1 MNQLPISPL
10 SPEEQQQLMSQ
21 MYLLMAKQVK
31 SYHKHHHMGDN
42 SSVPV
47 ELAQEL
53 MESIEYTI
61 NLVGGVYAYPNI
73 DEALMLGQEIL
84 ESRLSKAKS
93 MLELVNGTAP
103 RWQTEC
109 RWEALRYL
117 GYYLEHYDH
126 LHLAHKGPDDLFYP
140 ILISPPE
147 GIQGID
153 SCIFYLNILWIE
165 NQIMAGV
172 PDDVL
177 EQFWDRLPVDTLNQC
192 EHLLINGIGKA
203 LLGNSIDPLTF
214 ELEEQLQIVMT
225 MLTTTEEKLKS
236 ASMLLCQWLNLNDKN
251 AKMYVQAVI
260 LQLSAWIGDN
270 VRSENVENL
279 FIYSKKTL
287 TYGLWFTL

>member
-1 MNQLPISPL
+1 MSQLPINPL
-10 SPEEQQQLMSQ
+10 SPEEQQRVMSQ
-21 MYLLMAKQVK
+21 MYLLMGKQVQ
-31 SYHKHHHMGDN
+31 SYHKHRHMGSN

-61 NLVGGVYAYPNI
+61 GLVGGVYAHRNI
-73 DEALMLGQEIL
+73 GEALVLGQEVL
-84 ESRLSKAKS
+84 ESKLSKAKS

-103 RWQTEC
+103 QWQTEC

-117 GYYLEHYDH
+117 RHYLEQYDH
-126 LHLAHKGPDDLFYP
+126 LHLAHKGPEDLFYP

-172 PDDVL
+172 PEDSL
-177 EQFWDRLPVDTLNQC
+177 EQFWDRLPAATLNQC

-203 LLGNSIDPLTF
+203 LLRTGIDPLVF
-214 ELEEQLQIVMT
+214 ETGEHMQLIAV
-225 MLTTTEEKLKS
+225 LLKATEERLMN
-236 ASMLLCQWLNLNDKN
+236 AANLLCQWLGLIDEN
-251 AKMYVQAVI
+251 AKRYVFAI
-260 LQLSAWIGDN
+260 IPQLTMWIESNPNIG
-270 VRSENVENL
+270 NL
-279 FIYSKKTL
+279 DSIFV
-287 TYGLWFTL
+287 

>member
-1 MNQLPISPL
+1 MSHLPINPL
-10 SPEEQQQLMSQ
+10 SPEEQQRIMEQ
-21 MYLLMAKQVK
+21 MYLLMGKQVQ
-31 SYHKHHHMGDN
+31 SYHKHRHMGNN

-47 ELAQEL
+47 ELAQEM

-61 NLVGGVYAYPNI
+61 GLVGGVYAHRNI
-73 DEALMLGQEIL
+73 GEALVLGQGIL

-103 RWQTEC
+103 QWQTEC

-117 GYYLEHYDH
+117 RHYLDHYDH

-147 GIQGID
+147 GIRGID

-172 PDDVL
+172 PEDSL
-177 EQFWDRLPVDTLNQC
+177 EQFWDRLPAATLNQC

-203 LLGNSIDPLTF
+203 LLRTGIDPLVF
-214 ELEEQLQIVMT
+214 E
-225 MLTTTEEKLKS
+225 TEEHMQLIVALMS
-236 ASMLLCQWLNLNDKN
+236 ATEERLRAAAKLLCQWLNLKDEN
-251 AKMYVQAVI
+251 ARMYVEATI
-260 LQLSAWIGDN
+260 PQLTMWIGDN
-270 VRSENVENL
+270 VRNGNL
-279 FIYSKKTL
+279 DKIFI
-287 TYGLWFTL
+287 

>member
-1 MNQLPISPL
+1 MSHLPINPL
-10 SPEEQQQLMSQ
+10 SPEEQQRVMNQ
-21 MYLLMAKQVK
+21 MYLLMGKQVQ
-31 SYHKHHHMGDN
+31 SYHKHHHMGNN
-42 SSVPV
+42 SSVSV

-61 NLVGGVYAYPNI
+61 GLVGGVYAHRNI
-73 DEALMLGQEIL
+73 GEALVLGQEIL

-103 RWQTEC
+103 QWQTEC

-117 GYYLEHYDH
+117 RHYLEQYDY

-140 ILISPPE
+140 ILISPSE

-153 SCIFYLNILWIE
+153 SCLFYLNIMWIE

-177 EQFWDRLPVDTLNQC
+177 EQFWDRLPVGTLNQC

-203 LLGNSIDPLTF
+203 LLGADIDPLIF
-214 ELEEQLQIVMT
+214 EPEEHIQLVVALMRA
-225 MLTTTEEKLKS
+225 TEEKLMNAAK
-236 ASMLLCQWLNLNDKN
+236 LLCQWLNLKDEN
-251 AKMYVQAVI
+251 AHMYVKSVVP
-260 LQLSAWIGDN
+260 QLTMWIGDN
-270 VRSENVENL
+270 VRGGNLENV
-279 FIYSKKTL
+279 FV
-287 TYGLWFTL
+287 

>member
-1 MNQLPISPL
+1 M
-10 SPEEQQQLMSQ
+10 EQ
-21 MYLLMAKQVK
+21 MYLLMGKQVQ
-31 SYHKHHHMGDN
+31 SYHKHRHMGSN

-61 NLVGGVYAYPNI
+61 GLVGGVYAHRNI
-73 DEALMLGQEIL
+73 GEALVLGQEIL

-103 RWQTEC
+103 QWQTEC

-117 GYYLEHYDH
+117 RHYLEQYDY

-147 GIQGID
+147 DIQGID
-153 SCIFYLNILWIE
+153 SCLFYLNILWIE

-172 PDDVL
+172 PEDVL
-177 EQFWDRLPVDTLNQC
+177 EQFWERLPAATLNQC

-203 LLGNSIDPLTF
+203 LLRTGIVPLIF
-214 ELEEQLQIVMT
+214 G
-225 MLTTTEEKLKS
+225 TEEYMKIIVAMMSATEENLRDAAKLF
-236 ASMLLCQWLNLNDKN
+236 CQWLNLKN
-251 AKMYVQAVI
+251 ENTCLYVDAVVP
-260 LQLSAWIGDN
+260 QLTMWIGDN
-270 VRSENVENL
+270 IRGGNLENIFV
-279 FIYSKKTL
+279 
-287 TYGLWFTL
+287 

>member
-1 MNQLPISPL
+1 MNHLPINPL
-10 SPEEQQQLMSQ
+10 SPEEQQRIMEQ
-21 MYLLMAKQVK
+21 MYLLMGKQVQ
-31 SYHKHHHMGDN
+31 SYHKHRHMGSN

-61 NLVGGVYAYPNI
+61 GLVGGVDAYRNI
-73 DEALMLGQEIL
+73 EEALVLGQEIL
-84 ESRLSKAKS
+84 ESKLSKAKS

-103 RWQTEC
+103 QWQTEC

-117 GYYLEHYDH
+117 RHYLEQYDH
-126 LHLAHKGPDDLFYP
+126 LHLAHKGPDDLFYQ

-147 GIQGID
+147 GIRGID

-177 EQFWDRLPVDTLNQC
+177 EQFWDRLPSATLNQC

-203 LLGNSIDPLTF
+203 LLGTGIDPLVF
-214 ELEEQLQIVMT
+214 E
-225 MLTTTEEKLKS
+225 TEEHMQLIVALLRATEERLRAAAK
-236 ASMLLCQWLNLNDKN
+236 LLCQWLNLKDEN
-251 AKMYVQAVI
+251 ARMYVEAVVP
-260 LQLSAWIGDN
+260 QLTMWIGDE
-270 VRSENVENL
+270 VRNGNLDNL
-279 FIYSKKTL
+279 FI
-287 TYGLWFTL
+287 

>member
-1 MNQLPISPL
+1 MNHLPINPL
-10 SPEEQQQLMSQ
+10 SPEEQQRIMEQ
-21 MYLLMAKQVK
+21 MYLLMGKQVQ
-31 SYHKHHHMGDN
+31 SYHKHRHMGNN

-61 NLVGGVYAYPNI
+61 GLVGGVYAHRNI
-73 DEALMLGQEIL
+73 GEALVLGQEVL
-84 ESRLSKAKS
+84 KSKLSKAKS

-103 RWQTEC
+103 QWQTEC

-117 GYYLEHYDH
+117 RHYLEQYDL
-126 LHLAHKGPDDLFYP
+126 LHLAHKVPEDLFYP

-172 PDDVL
+172 PEDAL
-177 EQFWDRLPVDTLNQC
+177 EQFWDRLPAATLNQC

-203 LLGNSIDPLTF
+203 LLRTGIDPLVF
-214 ELEEQLQIVMT
+214 E
-225 MLTTTEEKLKS
+225 TEEHMQLIVALMSPTEERLRAAAK
-236 ASMLLCQWLNLNDKN
+236 LLCEWLDLKDEN
-251 AKMYVQAVI
+251 ARMYVESVVPQLTMWISDNIRGGI
-260 LQLSAWIGDN
+260 L
-270 VRSENVENL
+270 ENIFV
-279 FIYSKKTL
+279 
-287 TYGLWFTL
+287 